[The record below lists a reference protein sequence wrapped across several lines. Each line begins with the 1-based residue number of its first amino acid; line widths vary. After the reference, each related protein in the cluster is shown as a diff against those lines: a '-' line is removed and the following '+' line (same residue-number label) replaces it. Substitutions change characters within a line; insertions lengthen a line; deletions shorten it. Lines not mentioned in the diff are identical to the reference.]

1 MKSEKLKMKNE
12 AGGEIMPKGKLDGS
26 RVQEAFKGMS
36 IKEKASFLKEHV
48 IPYRGQ
54 GDAPKSSET

>member
-1 MKSEKLKMKNE
+1 MKNE